1 MIASFRHK
9 GLKRFWEDNDERA
22 VHAKWRKKALIIL
35 SRLDVSAKPEEM
47 NLPGLGFR
55 FHPLKGDRA
64 GRYAVTVSPNWRIT
78 FGWSGEDA
86 VHVDLEDYHGD

>member
-9 GLKRFWEDNDERA
+9 GLKRYWEDNDERG
-22 VHAKWRKKALIIL
+22 VHAKWRKKARIIL
-35 SRLDVSAKPEEM
+35 SRLDVSAKPEQM
-47 NLPGLGFR
+47 KLPGFG

-64 GRYAVTVSPNWRIT
+64 GRYAVTVSGNWRIT
-78 FGWSGEDA
+78 FGWRGEDA